1 VQFPGGNWAS
11 LADAYALSERA
22 YLFSG
27 GNWLSLANAYALS
40 EWAYR
45 DLRTSGWEL
54 RGALKLSV
62 RLRATRVLTPL
73 TYWASQADAYAL
85 SERAYRFP
93 GGNG

>member
-1 VQFPGGNWAS
+1 MG
-11 LADAYALSERA
+11 ALELPARLRA
-22 YLFSG
+22 TRVLTPLTC
-27 GNWLSLANAYALS
+27 WLSLVDAYALS

-45 DLRTSGWEL
+45 DFRTSGWEL
-54 RGALKLSV
+54 MGALKLSV

-85 SERAYRFP
+85 SEWAYRFA